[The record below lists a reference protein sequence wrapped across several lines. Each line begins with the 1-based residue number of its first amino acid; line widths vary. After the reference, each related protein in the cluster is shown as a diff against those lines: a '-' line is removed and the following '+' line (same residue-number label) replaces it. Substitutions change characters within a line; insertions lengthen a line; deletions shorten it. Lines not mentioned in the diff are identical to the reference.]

1 MTEPL
6 VRHCGWC
13 QPMPETPP
21 GVLVTTGI
29 CDKCAAALLAD
40 DADRRIIPESQSDR
54 EPFTPR
60 GGTFYGH
67 YGV

>member
-1 MTEPL
+1 
-6 VRHCGWC
+6 
-13 QPMPETPP
+13 MPETPP